1 MLDTLRSLEMHR
13 RTRGKIKIF
22 PSLNVNNFEDLSL
35 AYIPG
40 SLAPAMAIQ
49 ENPEDKYEYTGI
61 WNRIG
66 ILTNGTK
73 VFGFSNLRGS
83 ANMPVLEGKSLLF
96 RIFGDISGIPLCLDT
111 RDPEEFVKSA
121 KLMANNFGAMDLE
134 NMASPDSFTILRTLQ
149 KELEIPVYCDNQDG
163 TSVVVLAG
171 ILNALKIVGKKL
183 EEVKIVIA
191 GSGNGG
197 IATAQL
203 LHHVKAGEI
212 LLLNREGTLSAE
224 KENLNWMEREIAE
237 TLNLRGPSVS
247 LEKSL
252 EGADIFVGLSTEGI
266 LKKEMISRM
275 AKDPIIFALALPEP
289 EITYEEALAG
299 GASIMGM
306 SLLAKN
312 TWNPM
317 TSLLAFPGILKGL
330 LLAQARTVNLDI
342 LQAAAEALA
351 DTVDSRR
358 LSPHHI
364 MPGVFSDETAPRIA
378 EAVGQKAMSL
388 GVAGKTFPPGDIY
401 NLTWQRLFGNTMRM
415 L

>member
-22 PSLNVNNFEDLSL
+22 PAMNVNNFEDLAL

-49 ENPEDKYEYTGI
+49 ENPEEKYEYTGI
-61 WNRIG
+61 WNRIA
-66 ILTNGTK
+66 ILTNGSK
-73 VFGFSNLRGS
+73 VFGLSNLKGS

-111 RDPEEFVKSA
+111 QNPEEFVGAA
-121 KLMANNFGAMDLE
+121 KLMAQNFGALDLE
-134 NMASPDSFTILRTLQ
+134 NIAPPNSFSILRTLQ
-149 KELEIPVYCDNQDG
+149 KELDIPVYCDNQDG

-183 EEVKIVIA
+183 GEIKIVIA

-212 LLLNREGTLSAE
+212 LLLNREGTLNTE

-237 TLNLRGPSVS
+237 TLNLRNSSIS
-247 LEKSL
+247 LGKSL
-252 EGADIFVGLSTEGI
+252 EGADIFVGLSTGGI
-266 LKKEMISRM
+266 LKKEMIQKM
-275 AKDPIIFALALPEP
+275 AKDPILFALALPEP
-289 EITYEEALAG
+289 EITYEEAFAG
-299 GASIMGM
+299 GASVMGM

-351 DTVDSRR
+351 DTVDPRR
-358 LSPHHI
+358 LSAHHI
-364 MPGVFSDETAPRIA
+364 MPEIFSDEIAPRIA
-378 EAVGQKAMSL
+378 EAVGQRAISL
-388 GVAGKTFPPGDIY
+388 GIAGKTLSPGYIY
-401 NLTWQRLFGNTMRM
+401 NSTWQRLFGNTMRM

>member
-22 PSLNVNNFEDLSL
+22 PAMNVNNFEDLAL

-49 ENPEDKYEYTGI
+49 ENPEEKYEYTGI
-61 WNRIG
+61 WNRIA
-66 ILTNGTK
+66 ILTNGSK
-73 VFGFSNLRGS
+73 VFGLSNLKGS

-111 RDPEEFVKSA
+111 QNPEEFVGAA
-121 KLMANNFGAMDLE
+121 KLMAQNFGAIDLE
-134 NMASPDSFTILRTLQ
+134 NIAPPDSFTILRTLQ
-149 KELEIPVYCDNQDG
+149 KELDIPVYCDNQDG

-183 EEVKIVIA
+183 GEIKIVIA

-212 LLLNREGTLSAE
+212 LLLNREGTLNTE

-237 TLNLRGPSVS
+237 TLNLRSPSVS

-252 EGADIFVGLSTEGI
+252 EGADVFVGLSTGGI
-266 LKKEMISRM
+266 LKKEMIQKM
-275 AKDPIIFALALPEP
+275 AKDPILFALALPEP
-289 EITYEEALAG
+289 EITYEEAFAG
-299 GASIMGM
+299 GASVMGM

-351 DTVDSRR
+351 DTVDPRR
-358 LSPHHI
+358 LSAHHI
-364 MPGVFSDETAPRIA
+364 MPEIFSDEIAPRIA
-378 EAVGQKAMSL
+378 EAVGQRAISL
-388 GVAGKTFPPGDIY
+388 GIAGKTLSPGYIY
-401 NLTWQRLFGNTMRM
+401 NSTWQRLFGNTMRM

>member
-22 PSLNVNNFEDLSL
+22 PAMNVNNFEDLAL

-49 ENPEDKYEYTGI
+49 ENPEEKYEYTGI
-61 WNRIG
+61 WNRIA
-66 ILTNGTK
+66 ILTNGSK
-73 VFGFSNLRGS
+73 VFGLSNLKGS

-111 RDPEEFVKSA
+111 QNPEEFVGAA
-121 KLMANNFGAMDLE
+121 KLMAQNFGAIDLE
-134 NMASPDSFTILRTLQ
+134 NIAPPDSFTILRTLQ
-149 KELEIPVYCDNQDG
+149 KELDIPVYCDNQDG

-171 ILNALKIVGKKL
+171 ILNALKVVGKKL
-183 EEVKIVIA
+183 GEIKIVIA

-212 LLLNREGTLSAE
+212 LLLNREGSLNTE

-237 TLNLRGPSVS
+237 TLNLRSPSIS

-252 EGADIFVGLSTEGI
+252 EGADIFVGLSTGGI
-266 LKKEMISRM
+266 LKKEMIQKM
-275 AKDPIIFALALPEP
+275 AKDPILFALALPEP

-299 GASIMGM
+299 GASVMGM

-351 DTVDSRR
+351 DTVDPRR
-358 LSPHHI
+358 LSAHHI
-364 MPGVFSDETAPRIA
+364 MPEIFSDEIAPRIA
-378 EAVGQKAMSL
+378 EAVGQRAISL
-388 GVAGKTFPPGDIY
+388 GIAGKTLSPGYIY
-401 NLTWQRLFGNTMRM
+401 NSTWQRLFGNTMRM

>member
-61 WNRIG
+61 WNRIA

-121 KLMANNFGAMDLE
+121 KLMANNFGAVDLE

-237 TLNLRGPSVS
+237 KLNLRGPSVS

-252 EGADIFVGLSTEGI
+252 EGADIFVGLSAGGI
-266 LKKEMISRM
+266 LKKEMVSRM
-275 AKDPIIFALALPEP
+275 GKDAVIFALALPEP
-289 EITYEEALAG
+289 EITYEEAFAG

-351 DTVDSRR
+351 DAVDSRR

-364 MPGVFSDETAPRIA
+364 MPEVFCDEATPRVA
-378 EAVGQKAMSL
+378 EAVGQKAINL
-388 GVAGKTFPPGDIY
+388 GIAGKTFPPGDIY
-401 NLTWQRLFGNTMRM
+401 NITWQRLFGNTMRM